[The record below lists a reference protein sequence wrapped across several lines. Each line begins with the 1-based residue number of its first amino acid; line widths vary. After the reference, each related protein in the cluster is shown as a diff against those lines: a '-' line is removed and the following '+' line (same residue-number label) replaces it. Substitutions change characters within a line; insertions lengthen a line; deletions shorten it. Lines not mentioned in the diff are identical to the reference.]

1 MYNSPPP
8 NYTPRVDDN
17 VHESFWTYLFTFIPS
32 TQSTKLRN
40 LGISFIII
48 GVFSIGIESAI
59 FGKDN
64 GISHDYLPLYS
75 YEMFG
80 LYPFT
85 LGIALIFVCSH
96 QVYAVIPIF
105 IFLLL
110 QLYNLIRKL
119 VAYSIIINTWSKT
132 CARISSTTYCEES
145 TYTCII
151 GAVILAGIA
160 IGFTLFT
167 MYVVKQVATPQRQFP
182 APHGQPMSYIVT
194 SSAQAI
200 NQ

>member
-132 CARISSTTYCEES
+132 CARISSTTYC
-145 TYTCII
+145 
-151 GAVILAGIA
+151 IA